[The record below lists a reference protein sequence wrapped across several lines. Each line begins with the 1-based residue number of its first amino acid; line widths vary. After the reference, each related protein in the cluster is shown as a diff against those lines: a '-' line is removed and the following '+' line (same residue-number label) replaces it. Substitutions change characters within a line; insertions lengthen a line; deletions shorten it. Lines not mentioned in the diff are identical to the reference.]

1 MKQRKQMRIYDLYR
15 LAITGRTSEIRGIRQ
30 YQCNDGVTR
39 VCISF
44 DDDEFGPWYFRCKDE
59 QDHKNLIRCVNKMI
73 YFINAGRCDIA
84 LCAYNDYNR
93 EYHRRWADESKDDPE
108 EV

>member
-30 YQCNDGVTR
+30 YQCNKNVTIVSITLKDNDTR
-39 VCISF
+39 VFYC
-44 DDDEFGPWYFRCKDE
+44 RDE
-59 QDHKNLIRCVNKMI
+59 QDRKNLIRCVNKMVH
-73 YFINAGRCDIA
+73 FIRMNRYDVA

-93 EYHRRWADESKDDPE
+93 EYHRRWGDET
-108 EV
+108 